1 MHFATRTTPGLDWTL
16 SALQNA
22 PATAQPQRG
31 VALASGRSRSPASG
45 LSGSRRIP
53 VARLLLTI
61 NQLAVMV
68 QNGIDLAEALG
79 TAARTSR
86 HPGLA
91 QTLERIQSA
100 INSGS
105 SFSSALAA
113 HAEGFPPTMSPLIA
127 AAESTGDVPGA
138 LNRIS
143 RLLRSE
149 VQLRSSVNG
158 ALIYPVILIV
168 VSFTVMT
175 AMVFG
180 VLPQFGEVFA
190 NMGRTVPLL
199 TQWLLDFGQL
209 CRSYWY
215 LGAAALAAAIGGGYH
230 FASHPSFRRVIDGF
244 LLHAPVLREA
254 YRPLSCGRMFR
265 LIGSMVG
272 GGVPMLE
279 AVRLTRDSLRNGYLT
294 QMLEDIEEDILAGSP
309 VSQAMEDVS
318 FLPPE
323 AAQMVRT
330 AERTGRV
337 AEVLNDC
344 GEFYEEQGER
354 MLRRLVHMLEPVI
367 ILGMGVVVAG
377 VVLSIMIPL
386 LDISSAAH

>member
-1 MHFATRTTPGLDWTL
+1 MHSATRTTPGLDWTL
-16 SALQNA
+16 GALQNA
-22 PATAQPQRG
+22 PATTQPRRSET
-31 VALASGRSRSPASG
+31 LASGRSRSPASG
-45 LSGSRRIP
+45 RSGSRRIP

-79 TAARTSR
+79 TAARTAR

-91 QTLERIQSA
+91 ETLQRLQTA
-100 INSGS
+100 INNGS
-105 SFSSALAA
+105 SFSAALAA

-180 VLPQFGEVFA
+180 VLPQFGEVFS
-190 NMGRTVPLL
+190 NMGRPVPLL

-215 LGAAALAAAIGGGYH
+215 LGAVALAAMLGGGYH
-230 FASHPSFRRVIDGF
+230 FASHPSLRRVIDGF
-244 LLHAPVLREA
+244 LLQAPVLREA

-330 AERTGRV
+330 AERTGRI